1 MFGHTDHRGYRM
13 GASPHLFLLPLVLA
27 GTACSRITAE
37 PDTQSIET
45 AAHGAYVLAINSN
58 DTDVLMA
65 DLTEDVVFQFP
76 GAPELVG
83 KAAVR
88 KWVSDYF
95 GAYQTKWE
103 KTSLGFTVAGD
114 SAFERYSYKSTD
126 TDRKTGQITTDTGK
140 GINVFR
146 KGQDGKWRVAIDG
159 WSSDKAA

>member
-1 MFGHTDHRGYRM
+1 MIGPTGLGDYFM
-13 GASPHLFLLPLVLA
+13 GASPYLFLLPLALA
-27 GTACSRITAE
+27 ATACSRITTE
-37 PDTQSIET
+37 PDTQNIET

-58 DTDVLMA
+58 DTDVLMT

-114 SAFERYSYKSTD
+114 TAFERYYYKSTD
-126 TDRKTGQITTDTGK
+126 TDRKTGQVTTDTGK